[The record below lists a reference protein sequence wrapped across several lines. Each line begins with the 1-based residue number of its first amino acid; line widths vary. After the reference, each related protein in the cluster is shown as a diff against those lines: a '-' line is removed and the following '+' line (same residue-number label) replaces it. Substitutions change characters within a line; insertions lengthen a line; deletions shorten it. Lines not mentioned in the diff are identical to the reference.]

1 MAPRMEPRIAGE
13 KMHISGN
20 KSGYAFIL
28 EMLFVTLFFSIS
40 AVVLLQVFTAARLL
54 ADRNTD
60 QSYGLLAAQSGL
72 EAARAEGKAGEYEY
86 WYDEDWRPL
95 ESGDGAAFRV
105 SVHAEAEER
114 NAAGTLF
121 LIQSEVFPS
130 DTPDQ
135 PLTELSDCVFIPE
148 GILEGTPEGT
158 LEGALKGG
166 EDGTP

>member
-1 MAPRMEPRIAGE
+1 MEPRMEPRMAPRMAGE
-13 KMHISGN
+13 KMHISEN

-60 QSYGLLAAQSGL
+60 LSYGLLAAQNGL

-86 WYDEDWRPL
+86 WYDKDWRPL
-95 ESGDGAAFRV
+95 ERGDGAAFQV
-105 SVHAEAEER
+105 SVQAEAEKR
-114 NAAGTLF
+114 NEAGTLF

-135 PLTELSDCVFIPE
+135 PLTELSDRVFVP
-148 GILEGTPEGT
+148 
-158 LEGALKGG
+158 GG

>member
-1 MAPRMEPRIAGE
+1 MEPRMEPWMAGE
-13 KMHISGN
+13 KMHISEN

-40 AVVLLQVFTAARLL
+40 AVVLLQVFTAAWLL
-54 ADRNTD
+54 SDRNTD
-60 QSYGLLAAQSGL
+60 LSYGLLAAQNGL

-95 ESGDGAAFRV
+95 ENGNGAAFQV
-105 SVHAEAEER
+105 SVQAEAEKR
-114 NAAGTLF
+114 NEAGTLF

-135 PLTELSDCVFIPE
+135 PLTELSDRVFVP
-148 GILEGTPEGT
+148 
-158 LEGALKGG
+158 GG
-166 EDGTP
+166 EDRTP